1 MENLERSGEKLKVNE
16 PERQKR
22 EEQNS
27 WQRAKDA
34 TLYNHTQLPST
45 QMVEPLI
52 ALGSQHKGSL
62 FFCVCVFVFC
72 FFLGGGVFFFVFF
85 CIGSIPLRHTTN
97 KGTAIPW
104 PSCARPWTPE
114 TRWCWPHSRPQ
125 ASIGPP
131 GCPVGEAGSAATPSS
146 PWTTA
151 QYTLHRD
158 NESVPFKSCLSAVHD
173 LNRTI
178 IKHCNIICL
187 GV

>member
-34 TLYNHTQLPST
+34 TLYNYTQLPST

-62 FFCVCVFVFC
+62 GF
-72 FFLGGGVFFFVFF
+72 FF
-85 CIGSIPLRHTTN
+85 CIGSIPLRYTTN

-114 TRWCWPHSRPQ
+114 TRWCWPHSPPQ